1 MHLCCYLILSHP
13 EKGMLAIEKYTAGI
27 QLLNGLGLISCCY
40 LRLSYPKLSMLPLRD
55 TSPKLDISVVSNYP

>member
-1 MHLCCYLILSHP
+1 
-13 EKGMLAIEKYTAGI
+13 MLAIEKYTTGS